1 MVFTRMTQSPI
12 EAPPPHPE
20 TPAGA
25 PSAPD
30 TSPRSVARDR
40 ALRGVTL
47 SLRVLAFCAAIAVL
61 KFAAPVLLPVVMAIL
76 LFYMLDPVV
85 DRLERWRIPR
95 AVAAVGVILL
105 LMGGLAGGVVFL
117 WPQVEAVVVKIPA
130 AADRLRTTFREQVDT
145 EADSALEKVQA
156 AAKAIDTAAAE
167 AAEPSPS
174 APGVVRVE
182 VQQPWRVSDWLWAS
196 GLGAM
201 AMAGQAVTILFLTI
215 FLLVEDD
222 SFKRRLVRRIEGL
235 GRRRITVQVL
245 NDIARQ
251 IEGFI
256 WVQVLTS
263 AIVALV
269 TGVVLWWLGVEQ
281 PAVWGLFAGI
291 MNVVPYFG
299 PLIVTVVL
307 AAVGYLQFES
317 ISMAAVVATIALVIT
332 TLEGMLLTP
341 SLLSRAASLNH
352 VAIFLAIAF
361 WSWAWGI
368 PGMLL
373 GVPLLMAL
381 KAVCDHVPG
390 LEGVADFL
398 GSSNREPNS
407 ET

>member
-1 MVFTRMTQSPI
+1 MVSTRMSRSTI
-12 EAPPPHPE
+12 EPSPPPPQAPD
-20 TPAGA
+20 TA
-25 PSAPD
+25 PSAVD
-30 TSPRSVARDR
+30 ASSRTARDR
-40 ALRGVTL
+40 ALRGVTV
-47 SLRVLAFCAAIAVL
+47 SLRVLAVCAAIAVL
-61 KFAAPVLLPVVMAIL
+61 KFAAPVLLPIVMSVL
-76 LFYMLDPVV
+76 LFYMLDPIV
-85 DRLERWRIPR
+85 DRLERWRVPR
-95 AVAAVGVILL
+95 AVGAVGVILL
-105 LMGGLAGGVVFL
+105 LVGGLASGVVFL

-130 AADRLRTTFREQVDT
+130 AADRLRTTFRAQVDT
-145 EADSALEKVQA
+145 EADTALEKVQA

-196 GLGAM
+196 GMGAL
-201 AMAGQAVTILFLTI
+201 ALLGQAVTILFLTI

-222 SFKRRLVRRIEGL
+222 SFKRRLVRRVEGL

-263 AIVALV
+263 AVVALI

-281 PAVWGLFAGI
+281 PAVWGLFAGV
-291 MNVVPYFG
+291 MNIVPYFG

-317 ISMAAVVATIALVIT
+317 IPMATLVAAIALVIT

-352 VAIFLAIAF
+352 VAIFVAIAF

-381 KAVCDHVPG
+381 KAICDHVPG

-398 GSSNREPNS
+398 GSSTREPAAES
-407 ET
+407 